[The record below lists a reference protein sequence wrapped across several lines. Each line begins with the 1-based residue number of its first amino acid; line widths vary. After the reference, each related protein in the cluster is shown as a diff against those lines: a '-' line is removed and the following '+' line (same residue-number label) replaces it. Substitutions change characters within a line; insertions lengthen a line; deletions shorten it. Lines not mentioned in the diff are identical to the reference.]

1 MKCRYCEQQLTHV
14 FVDLGEMPP
23 SNAYISPENSD
34 ALEAKYPLKVF
45 VCNNCWLVQTQDFID
60 ADKLF
65 SADYAYF
72 SSVSTGW
79 LKHAKDYVMMITQRL
94 SLTTNS
100 FVLEIA
106 SNDGYLLKNFVDTG
120 IPCLGIE
127 PTIATSEAARALNI
141 PVINDFF
148 SVVSAKLLTKEYP
161 KADLIIANNV
171 LAHVPD
177 IKDFIKALVLSLSRQ
192 GTITLEFPHLLQLIE
207 NNQFDT
213 IYHEHF
219 SYLSLS
225 TVHHICAALGLAVY
239 DVEPLETHGGSLR
252 LYLSHQ
258 QADFKV
264 TDAVL
269 NMMNDEK
276 EKGLQCLHYYLAFQ
290 PRIEK
295 IKQDVIAFLTEQKK
309 RGKSVMGYGAA
320 AKGNTL
326 LNYAGITT
334 DLLPVICDAA
344 PSKQNRLM
352 PGSHIPIKSPK
363 YLEHRQPDYIFI
375 LPWNIKEE
383 VTRQL
388 SYLNNVK
395 FLTVIPELNVL

>member
-1 MKCRYCEQQLTHV
+1 MKCRYCEQQLIHV

-23 SNAYISPENSD
+23 SNAYILPENSD
-34 ALEAKYPLKVF
+34 ALEEKYPLKVF

-79 LKHAKDYVMMITQRL
+79 LKHAKDYVTMITQRL
-94 SLTTNS
+94 SLSTNS

-106 SNDGYLLKNFVDTG
+106 SNDGYLLRNFVDAG

-295 IKQDVIAFLTEQKK
+295 IKQ
-309 RGKSVMGYGAA
+309 
-320 AKGNTL
+320 
-326 LNYAGITT
+326 
-334 DLLPVICDAA
+334 C
-344 PSKQNRLM
+344 
-352 PGSHIPIKSPK
+352 
-363 YLEHRQPDYIFI
+363 
-375 LPWNIKEE
+375 NIK
-383 VTRQL
+383 RRK
-388 SYLNNVK
+388 SRKYK
-395 FLTVIPELNVL
+395 